1 MSYVGNKPALKYV
14 NFAVQHFSTSA
25 TASYTL
31 DQSVSNEVEIALFIN
46 NVRQQPGS
54 SYSYTATGTAL
65 TLSQATA
72 GSDTMYCVFIGKAV
86 ETNNPPA
93 GSVNT
98 SELVDNAVTTAK
110 ITSDSVTYD
119 KIQDLASA
127 NRVLGGASTGTVGE
141 VQVVDGMTNFVST
154 SSASGLQ
161 IKGDGTTDGTLQL
174 NCSQNTHGIKI
185 KSPPHSANATYTL
198 TMPTTDGNT
207 SQFLQT
213 NGSGVLTWA
222 EAGGGSLTH
231 LHTATGSN
239 VSSIDING
247 YFASDYDHYK
257 LIYSLYGATGNT
269 DSMCRIMQSGSV
281 VTASNYWYAGM
292 GMYRSNSSTAENSDG
307 ASGAGQWRISSSDN
321 TASVQY
327 PTTGEMILFNPLSTT
342 QNTTMTTTNLGY
354 NSGSPPDAI
363 RIWTFGGQYI
373 STSATSGI
381 SFHYDGGNINGTIR
395 LYGVKNS

>member
-25 TASYTL
+25 TTSYTL

-46 NVRQQPGS
+46 NVRQEPGS
-54 SYSYTATGTAL
+54 SYAYTATGTAL

-207 SQFLQT
+207 SEFLQT
-213 NGSGVLTWA
+213 NGSGTLTWA
-222 EAGGGSLTH
+222 TAGGGGITV
-231 LHTATGSN
+231 A
-239 VSSIDING
+239 D
-247 YFASDYDHYK
+247 
-257 LIYSLYGATGNT
+257 
-269 DSMCRIMQSGSV
+269 
-281 VTASNYWYAGM
+281 
-292 GMYRSNSSTAENSDG
+292 
-307 ASGAGQWRISSSDN
+307 QWRL
-321 TASVQY
+321 T
-327 PTTGEMILFNPLSTT
+327 
-342 QNTTMTTTNLGY
+342 TTTNSGTDADITSNWERADAPSGY
-354 NSGSPPDAI
+354 GSIGSAMTQSSGI
-363 RIWTFGGQYI
+363 FTFPSTGIYLI
-373 STSATSGI
+373 STSFYIVQSSDVSA
-381 SFHYDGGNINGTIR
+381 TIR
-395 LYGVKNS
+395 LKVTTDNSSYNDASIANANNSGNSTAPSLFIFDVTNTSNCKAKFATTSFASGTSIYGETAVNYSAVLFMRLGDT

>member
-1 MSYVGNKPALKYV
+1 MSYVGNKPALNYV
-14 NFAVQHFSTSA
+14 NLAVQHFSTSA

-31 DQSVSNEVEIALFIN
+31 NQSVSDEVDIALFIN

-54 SYSYTATGTAL
+54 SYAYTASGTTL

-72 GSDTMYCVFIGKAV
+72 GSDTMYCIFLGKAV
-86 ETNNPPA
+86 ETVNPPA

-119 KIQDLASA
+119 KIQDLGTA

-154 SSASGLQ
+154 SSVAGLQ

-185 KSPPHSANATYTL
+185 KSPPHSAGASYTL
-198 TMPTTDGNT
+198 TMPTTDGNS

-222 EAGGGSLTH
+222 EAGGGGKIGQVISTTKTDTFSESVSNGVVGSTITGLTV
-231 LHTATGSN
+231 TITPSATTSKILVILDMNAGL
-239 VSSIDING
+239 SSIGGIHFHLYRGTTHIDLG
-247 YFASDYDHYK
+247 DASGSRSRSSK
-257 LIYSLYGATGNT
+257 GMIET
-269 DSMCRIMQSGSV
+269 DS
-281 VTASNYWYAGM
+281 
-292 GMYRSNSSTAENSDG
+292 
-307 ASGAGQWRISSSDN
+307 
-321 TASVQY
+321 
-327 PTTGEMILFNPLSTT
+327 TGYKSMLSTNFLDT
-342 QNTTMTTTNLGY
+342 P
-354 NSGSPPDAI
+354 S
-363 RIWTFGGQYI
+363 
-373 STSATSGI
+373 STSALTYSVKMGHTSG
-381 SFHYDGGNINGTIR
+381 SSKTMYLNRDADYPDQFRYPINTSTITVMEV
-395 LYGVKNS
+395 LA